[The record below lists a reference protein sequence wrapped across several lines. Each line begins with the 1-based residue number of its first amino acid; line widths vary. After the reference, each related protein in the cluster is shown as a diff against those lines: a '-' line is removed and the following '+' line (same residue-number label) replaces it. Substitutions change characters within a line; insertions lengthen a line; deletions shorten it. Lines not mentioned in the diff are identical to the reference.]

1 MYQNI
6 TPIINTLTLM
16 CYVSGKYKFD
26 KYLPN
31 RETICYQKG
40 SSKVSHY
47 EKMGDR

>member
-6 TPIINTLTLM
+6 TPIINMYTLM
-16 CYVSGKYKFD
+16 FYVSGKYKFN

-40 SSKVSHY
+40 PFKVSHY
-47 EKMGDR
+47 